1 MKKADK
7 MEVPNVNFS
16 TSYSEDEWLQLSGI
30 QHYAF
35 CARQWALIHIE
46 QQWIDNYLTTAGS
59 IEHERVD
66 DYQQSESRGNLLIL
80 RNLRVFNPALGI
92 SGMCDVVEFH
102 SNPCGIHLTGR
113 RGLWIPYPVEYKHGK
128 PKENDADRLQL
139 CAEAMCLEY
148 MLSCDIPEGALFYQ
162 HTKRREIVTFTT
174 ELREQVQQYCR
185 QMHDYFSRGYTPKAK
200 FRPRCKS
207 CSLLDVCQPKM
218 LNAKSAKTYI
228 QQTIDQ

>member
-1 MKKADK
+1 MKKVDK
-7 MEVPNVNFS
+7 MKVPNVNFS

-113 RGLWIPYPVEYKHGK
+113 RGSWIPYPVEYKHGK

-148 MLSCDIPEGALFYQ
+148 MLSCDIPLKVRSSINTQNGEKLLHLLLNCVNKCNNTAG
-162 HTKRREIVTFTT
+162 KCTT
-174 ELREQVQQYCR
+174 ISAEAIL
-185 QMHDYFSRGYTPKAK
+185 PKQSFVHVAN
-200 FRPRCKS
+200 RVRYLTCAN
-207 CSLLDVCQPKM
+207 PKC
-218 LNAKSAKTYI
+218 
-228 QQTIDQ
+228 

>member
-1 MKKADK
+1 
-7 MEVPNVNFS
+7 MEVPNVHIS

-66 DYQQSESRGNLLIL
+66 DYQQSESRGNTLIL
-80 RNLRVFNPALGI
+80 RSLRVFNPILGI
-92 SGMCDVVEFH
+92 SGICDVVEFH
-102 SNPCGIHLTGR
+102 SNPHGIHLSKRQGS
-113 RGLWIPYPVEYKHGK
+113 WIPYPVEYKHGK
-128 PKENDADRLQL
+128 PKEIDADRLQL

-148 MLSCDIPEGALFYQ
+148 MLSCDVPEGSLFYQ
-162 HTKRREIVTFTT
+162 HTKRREIVTFNT
-174 ELREQVQQYCR
+174 ELREQVQQYCK
-185 QMHDYFSRGYTPKAK
+185 QMHDYFNRGYTPKAK

-207 CSLLDVCQPKM
+207 CSLLDICQPKM
-218 LNAKSAKTYI
+218 LNSTSAKAYI
-228 QQTIDQ
+228 QQTINQ